1 MEIIII
7 ILAGILI
14 GSSVYLMLSKSLIRI
29 IIGTALLS
37 HGILLMTFTMG
48 QLKRGSIPVLEEGV
62 EAYSDPLPQALLLT
76 VIVITFALTAYMLV
90 VAVRTYKEIGS
101 DNVEDMKGVPEND

>member
-1 MEIIII
+1 MEVIII

-29 IIGTALLS
+29 IIGTGVLS
-37 HGILLMTFTMG
+37 HGILLMTLTMG

-62 EAYSDPLPQALLLT
+62 ENYADPLPQAMLLT

-90 VAVRTYKEIGS
+90 VALRVYKELGT
-101 DNVEDMKGVPEND
+101 DNVEEMKGVPDDD